1 MVLCRRNYIFWVH
14 RRTFLD
20 GINVFRYRV
29 ASVKSKSRLRCDDV
43 LFDEFVHL
51 EAVLSL
57 SHLAHDLGQ
66 LVVGT
71 EEPSVRRIL
80 QVVPPDVP
88 PDSLDNL
95 RPTAFS
101 DLDYVEESIIHLNHF
116 GDPTIVLLLLPG
128 TPFPGITAFG
138 FSYLRLRPSAGGRHF
153 LPLGTDDFSYATHAT
168 CPKNIQ
174 KEKVVLKN

>member
-1 MVLCRRNYIFWVH
+1 M
-14 RRTFLD
+14 
-20 GINVFRYRV
+20 
-29 ASVKSKSRLRCDDV
+29 

-51 EAVLSL
+51 EAVLSF

-71 EEPSVRRIL
+71 EEPSVRRML

-95 RPTAFS
+95 RPTAFT
-101 DLDYVEESIIHLNHF
+101 DLDYVDESIIHLNHF

-138 FSYLRLRPSAGGRHF
+138 FSYLRLRPSSGGRHV

-168 CPKNIQ
+168 CPKNIK
-174 KEKVVLKN
+174 KEKKIFETLVTIFEKRKSRERGKVKNN